1 MRIEKI
7 ELIGFK
13 SFSEKTVFDF
23 HPGITAVVGPNG
35 CGKSNIVDAFRWVLG
50 EQSAKSLRGDRMED
64 VVFSG
69 SASKKPKGMAEVTL
83 VISGI
88 SNGDTALVGDASV
101 TRRLYR
107 SGESEYLLN
116 KVPCRLKDIKTLFLD
131 TGLELKTY
139 SILEQGRMDAILN
152 SKPHERRFLIEEVAG
167 VMKYNVRKAEALQKL
182 DASQS
187 NLLRL
192 QDIISEVKRQINA
205 IDRYA
210 KRAEKYKKLFD
221 EIKNIEIKIAAR
233 DYAAFGTELQGVSA
247 SENLLTSREAEF
259 STHIHSSDALIEEK
273 KLLCTEKEKTFG
285 EMQEKLHE
293 AERGIIEEEG
303 RISLLKSDC
312 ENLRNRLQ
320 RLIARDD
327 EFSGEKENINAQIE
341 SIMQK
346 NTEMNLELSNTE
358 EILNSRKEAVSAI
371 EKEIAG
377 LEQGLEISRKNI
389 FNKAQ
394 EISTL
399 KNEIN
404 NFSVMSE
411 NFDRKEKKSIEE
423 INSVREGISLLDAST
438 KEAKDE
444 HSRFD
449 MKLKEK
455 TESKEGLLKDI
466 NNKRKELGAKEEEL
480 YRDRE
485 ENAAMI
491 SRLESLKELDTGG
504 KSAVNG
510 DVKILCQVADIFE
523 TSPEYETAIEAA
535 LGDKLSA
542 AVVDD
547 HHEIMK
553 ALEFIKEQKVN
564 RSGFISVNPA
574 GRADV
579 SSAAVSAVQSSN
591 FSGDVI
597 GKAIDFVKVKN
608 GFDKIAGL
616 LLNDIIIVNNLS
628 KAFDL
633 WHKSFTNSAPG
644 YFVTLDGEV
653 LEPTGVVFGGT
664 EKGLL
669 KIKREIKELQKNT
682 GGKRSRI
689 SSAETEISSL
699 KNNIA
704 VIEDNLLSVESE
716 ISQIEKSCHEQ
727 QLKIADLQGEKS
739 RQEKKLEYIS
749 IEIDGD
755 RKEKEDIEKALSGK
769 NEICSVMDNEKRSI
783 EKEMEELHKSIGG
796 KKTVLETIRAE
807 LTEKMLSRTAIKEK
821 TDSLVREGDSLN
833 SRLSEIEKKKQEIF
847 KERHEIET
855 SVKQKESEIK
865 EKENSLKSSVVMIS
879 KLKEDASKV
888 KEILEA
894 KTAELNLLEKQQ
906 KTYLD
911 ELAVI
916 RKELAH
922 VEVKKTEL
930 SMKISHLIGDVR
942 KTYSIELE
950 RLVSGQEQPGD
961 EPAGPVGRSCRLE
974 PLLPEEEDKLHDL
987 RAKFQEIGPVN
998 LGTLEEL
1005 EELKTRHDFLTKQQN
1020 DLLQSIHSLQETI
1033 LKINKTTQKRL
1044 SDAFEALNEKFKAV
1058 FAILFGNGKAELILT
1073 EGSILEAGIEI
1084 VAQPPGKKL
1093 QNLMLLSGGE
1103 KALTAL
1109 SLLFAGFMI
1118 KPTPLC
1124 ILDEVDAPLDESN
1137 TDRFTSLLTDLAK
1150 NIQFVTITHNRRT
1163 MEVADYLYGIT
1174 MEEPGISKVVSMHL
1188 AEAV

>member
-1 MRIEKI
+1 
-7 ELIGFK
+7 
-13 SFSEKTVFDF
+13 
-23 HPGITAVVGPNG
+23 
-35 CGKSNIVDAFRWVLG
+35 
-50 EQSAKSLRGDRMED
+50 
-64 VVFSG
+64 
-69 SASKKPKGMAEVTL
+69 
-83 VISGI
+83 
-88 SNGDTALVGDASV
+88 
-101 TRRLYR
+101 
-107 SGESEYLLN
+107 
-116 KVPCRLKDIKTLFLD
+116 
-131 TGLELKTY
+131 
-139 SILEQGRMDAILN
+139 
-152 SKPHERRFLIEEVAG
+152 
-167 VMKYNVRKAEALQKL
+167 
-182 DASQS
+182 
-187 NLLRL
+187 
-192 QDIISEVKRQINA
+192 
-205 IDRYA
+205 
-210 KRAEKYKKLFD
+210 
-221 EIKNIEIKIAAR
+221 
-233 DYAAFGTELQGVSA
+233 
-247 SENLLTSREAEF
+247 
-259 STHIHSSDALIEEK
+259 
-273 KLLCTEKEKTFG
+273 
-285 EMQEKLHE
+285 
-293 AERGIIEEEG
+293 
-303 RISLLKSDC
+303 
-312 ENLRNRLQ
+312 
-320 RLIARDD
+320 
-327 EFSGEKENINAQIE
+327 
-341 SIMQK
+341 
-346 NTEMNLELSNTE
+346 
-358 EILNSRKEAVSAI
+358 
-371 EKEIAG
+371 
-377 LEQGLEISRKNI
+377 
-389 FNKAQ
+389 
-394 EISTL
+394 
-399 KNEIN
+399 
-404 NFSVMSE
+404 
-411 NFDRKEKKSIEE
+411 
-423 INSVREGISLLDAST
+423 
-438 KEAKDE
+438 
-444 HSRFD
+444 
-449 MKLKEK
+449 
-455 TESKEGLLKDI
+455 
-466 NNKRKELGAKEEEL
+466 
-480 YRDRE
+480 
-485 ENAAMI
+485 
-491 SRLESLKELDTGG
+491 DTGG
-504 KSAVNG
+504 KSAVKG

-523 TSPEYETAIEAA
+523 TPPEYETAIEAA

-542 AVVDD
+542 SVVDD
-547 HHEIMK
+547 RHEIRK

-574 GRADV
+574 V
-579 SSAAVSAVQSSN
+579 ELPAAVSAAQRSN

-616 LLNDIIIVNNLS
+616 LLNDIFIVNNLS

-633 WHKSFTNSAPG
+633 WHKSFTTSTPG

-653 LEPTGVVFGGT
+653 LEPTGIVFGGT
-664 EKGLL
+664 EKGIL
-669 KIKREIKELQKNT
+669 KIKREIKELQKNSD
-682 GGKRSRI
+682 GKRSRI
-689 SSAETEISSL
+689 SSEETEISSL

-704 VIEDNLLSVESE
+704 VIEDNLLSVENE

-769 NEICSVMDNEKRSI
+769 NEICSIMDSEKRSI

-796 KKTVLETIRAE
+796 KKTVLEMIRAE

-847 KERHEIET
+847 KERHEILM

-865 EKENSLKSSVVMIS
+865 EKENSLKASVVMIS

-942 KTYSIELE
+942 KTYSIEIE
-950 RLVSGQEQPGD
+950 RLVSGQEQHGD
-961 EPAGPVGRSCRLE
+961 ESCRLE

-987 RAKFQEIGPVN
+987 RTKFQEIGPVN

-1020 DLLQSIHSLQETI
+1020 DLLQSIQSLQETI

-1058 FAILFGNGKAELILT
+1058 FTILFGNGKAELILT

>member
-1 MRIEKI
+1 MRIDKI

-23 HPGITAVVGPNG
+23 HQGITAVVGPNG

-69 SASKKPKGMAEVTL
+69 SVSKKPKGMAEVTL

-88 SNGDTALVGDASV
+88 SNGDTALAGEASV

-116 KVPCRLKDIKTLFLD
+116 KVPCRLKDIKNLFLD

-187 NLLRL
+187 NLQRL

-210 KRAEKYKKLFD
+210 KRAEKYKRLFN

-233 DYAAFGTELQGVSA
+233 DYAAFSTELQGVSA

-273 KLLCTEKEKTFG
+273 KLLCTEKEKTLDR
-285 EMQEKLHE
+285 MQEKLHE

-312 ENLRNRLQ
+312 GNFKNRLQ

-327 EFSGEKENINAQIE
+327 EFTGEKENVNAQIE
-341 SIMQK
+341 NIKQK
-346 NTEMNLELSNTE
+346 NTEMNLELASVE

-371 EKEIAG
+371 EREIAG
-377 LEQGLEISRKNI
+377 LEQGLEVSRKNI

-404 NFSVMSE
+404 NFSIMTE
-411 NFDRKEKKSIEE
+411 NLDRKEKKGIEE
-423 INSVREGISLLDAST
+423 IDSVRESISSLDASA
-438 KEAKDE
+438 KEAKDD

-455 TESKEGLLKDI
+455 TESKERLLKDI
-466 NNKRKELGAKEEEL
+466 NNKRKELGAKEEDL

-485 ENAAMI
+485 DYAAMI

-504 KSAVNG
+504 KSAVKG

-523 TSPEYETAIEAA
+523 TPPEYETAIEAA

-542 AVVDD
+542 AVVED
-547 HHEIMK
+547 HHEIIK

-564 RSGFISVNPA
+564 RSGFISLNVKA
-574 GRADV
+574 Q
-579 SSAAVSAVQSSN
+579 SAELKAQSSKPEIRD
-591 FSGDVI
+591 GVI

-608 GFDKIAGL
+608 GFDKIADL

-664 EKGLL
+664 EKGIL
-669 KIKREIKELQKNT
+669 KIKREIKELQKNS

-689 SSAETEISSL
+689 SSVETEISSL

-704 VIEDNLLSVESE
+704 VIEDNLLSTENE

-727 QLKIADLQGEKS
+727 QLKIAGLQEEKS

-769 NEICSVMDNEKRSI
+769 NEICSIMDIEKCSI

-807 LTEKMLSRTAIKEK
+807 LTEKMLSSAAIKEK
-821 TDSLVREGDSLN
+821 TDSLMREGDSLN

-847 KERHEIET
+847 KERREIET
-855 SVKQKESEIK
+855 SVKQKENEIK
-865 EKENSLKSSVVMIS
+865 DKENSLKSSVVMIS
-879 KLKEDASKV
+879 KLKEDASKA

-906 KTYLD
+906 KAYLD
-911 ELAVI
+911 ELTAV

-930 SMKISHLIGDVR
+930 SMKIFHLIGDVR
-942 KTYSIELE
+942 KTYAIELE
-950 RLVSGQEQPGD
+950 RLMSGQEQPGD
-961 EPAGPVGRSCRLE
+961 ELFLLE
-974 PLLPEEEDKLHDL
+974 PLLREEEDKLHDL
-987 RAKFQEIGPVN
+987 RVKFQELGPVN

-1058 FAILFGNGKAELILT
+1058 FTILFGKGKAELILT
-1073 EGSILEAGIEI
+1073 EGSILDAGIEI

-1093 QNLMLLSGGE
+1093 QSLMLLSGGE

-1137 TDRFTSLLTDLAK
+1137 TDRFTALLTDLAK

-1188 AEAV
+1188 AEVV

>member
-35 CGKSNIVDAFRWVLG
+35 CGKSNIVDAFKWVLG

-88 SNGDTALVGDASV
+88 SNGDTALAGEASV

-192 QDIISEVKRQINA
+192 QDIISEVKRQISA

-233 DYAAFGTELQGVSA
+233 DYAVFSAELKGFSA
-247 SENLLTSREAEF
+247 SENLFTSREAEF
-259 STHIHSSDALIEEK
+259 STHIHSADVLIEEK
-273 KLLCTEKEKTFG
+273 KLLCTEKEKTLD
-285 EMQEKLHE
+285 EMQEKLHA

-327 EFSGEKENINAQIE
+327 EFTGGKENINAQIE
-341 SIMQK
+341 NIKQK
-346 NTEMNLELSNTE
+346 NTEMGLELSNTE

-371 EKEIAG
+371 EKEIDG
-377 LEQGLEISRKNI
+377 LEQGLENSRKNI

-404 NFSVMSE
+404 NFSMMIE
-411 NFDRKEKKSIEE
+411 NLDRKGKKSIEE
-423 INSVREGISLLDAST
+423 INSVKEGISSLDASI

-449 MKLKEK
+449 MTLKEK
-455 TESKEGLLKDI
+455 AESKDGLLKDI
-466 NNKRKELGAKEEEL
+466 NNKRKELGDKEEEL
-480 YRDRE
+480 YKDRE
-485 ENAAMI
+485 DYAAMI

-504 KSAVNG
+504 KSAVKEH
-510 DVKILCQVADIFE
+510 VKILCQVADIFE
-523 TSPEYETAIEAA
+523 TPPEYETAIEAA

-542 AVVDD
+542 AVVEDQ
-547 HHEIMK
+547 HEIMK

-574 GRADV
+574 DRRLDSPTGNISNGANV
-579 SSAAVSAVQSSN
+579 SPAAGSAAQISN

-616 LLNDIIIVNNLS
+616 LLNDVIIVNNLS

-644 YFVTLDGEV
+644 YFVTLDGDV
-653 LEPTGVVFGGT
+653 LEPAGIVFGGT

-689 SSAETEISSL
+689 SSTETEISSL

-704 VIEDNLLSVESE
+704 VIEDNLLSVENE
-716 ISQIEKSCHEQ
+716 ISQIEKSHHEQ
-727 QLKIADLQGEKS
+727 QLKIAGLQEEKS

-755 RKEKEDIEKALSGK
+755 RKEKEDIENALSGK
-769 NEICSVMDNEKRSI
+769 NEICSVMDNEKCCI
-783 EKEMEELHKSIGG
+783 EKEMEEVQKNIGG
-796 KKTVLETIRAE
+796 KKTVLEMMRSE
-807 LTEKMLSRTAIKEK
+807 LTEKMLSRAAIKEK
-821 TDSLVREGDSLN
+821 MDSLMREGDSLN
-833 SRLSEIEKKKQEIF
+833 SRLSEMEKKKQEIF

-855 SVKQKESEIK
+855 SIKQKEGEIK

-911 ELAVI
+911 ELTAI

-930 SMKISHLIGDVR
+930 SMKITHLMEDIR

-950 RLVSGQEQPGD
+950 RLISGQEQLD
-961 EPAGPVGRSCRLE
+961 

-987 RAKFQEIGPVN
+987 RERFQELGPVN

-1005 EELKTRHDFLTKQQN
+1005 EELKARHDFLTKQQN
-1020 DLLQSIHSLQETI
+1020 DLLQAIQSLQETI

-1044 SDAFEALNEKFKAV
+1044 SDAFEALNEKFKDV
-1058 FAILFGNGKAELILT
+1058 FTILFGKGKAELILT
-1073 EGSILEAGIEI
+1073 EGSILDAGIEI

-1093 QNLMLLSGGE
+1093 QSLMLLSGGE

-1137 TDRFTSLLTDLAK
+1137 TERFALLLTDLAK

-1163 MEVADYLYGIT
+1163 MEAADYLYGIT
-1174 MEEPGISKVVSMHL
+1174 MEEPGISKVVSMQL